1 MTVVT
6 ANLILLLISS
16 TEVVHFCKETKKMYA
31 TEYIKLN
38 RFTSLV
44 LSCWSIIIFPLL
56 YLKDLNL

>member
-16 TEVVHFCKETKKMYA
+16 IEVVYFCKETKKIYA

-38 RFTSLV
+38 RPVS
-44 LSCWSIIIFPLL
+44 
-56 YLKDLNL
+56 YYQEK